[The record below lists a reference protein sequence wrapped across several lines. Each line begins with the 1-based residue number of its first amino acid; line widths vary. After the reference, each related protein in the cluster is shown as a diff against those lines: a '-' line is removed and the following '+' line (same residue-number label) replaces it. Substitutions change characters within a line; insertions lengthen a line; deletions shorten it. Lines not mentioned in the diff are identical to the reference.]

1 MAARRIVTKAEK
13 TNLET
18 YVDLCAERYQRL
30 EEKYE
35 ELKETFKEDRLIIHE
50 RIDKVKIS
58 IEEMKTLFIEQN
70 LKQNRIII
78 TSAVAIIVGLL
89 TILASSFL

>member
-1 MAARRIVTKAEK
+1 MGTRKSASKTEK
-13 TNLET
+13 TSLET
-18 YVDLCAERYQRL
+18 HVDLCAERYQRL
-30 EEKYE
+30 EEKYD

>member
-1 MAARRIVTKAEK
+1 MATRKPASKTEK
-13 TNLET
+13 TSLET
-18 YVDLCAERYQRL
+18 HVDLCAERYQRL

-35 ELKETFKEDRLIIHE
+35 ELRETFKEDRLVIHE

-58 IEEMKTLFIEQN
+58 IEEIKSLLVEQQ

-78 TSAVAIIVGLL
+78 TSAVAIIVALISMIAGRL
-89 TILASSFL
+89 I

>member
-1 MAARRIVTKAEK
+1 MATRKPATKTEK
-13 TNLET
+13 TSLET
-18 YVDLCAERYQRL
+18 HVDLCAERYQRL

-35 ELKETFKEDRLIIHE
+35 ELKETFKEDRLVIHE

-58 IEEMKTLFIEQN
+58 IEEIKILLVEQQ

-78 TSAVAIIVGLL
+78 TSAVAIIVALISMIAGRL
-89 TILASSFL
+89 I

>member
-1 MAARRIVTKAEK
+1 MATRKPASKTEK
-13 TNLET
+13 TSLET
-18 YVDLCAERYQRL
+18 HVDLCAERYQRL

-35 ELKETFKEDRLIIHE
+35 ELRETFKEDRLVIHE

-58 IEEMKTLFIEQN
+58 IEEIKILLVEQQ

-78 TSAVAIIVGLL
+78 TSAVAIIVALIGM
-89 TILASSFL
+89 LAGRLI

>member
-1 MAARRIVTKAEK
+1 MATRKPASKTEK
-13 TNLET
+13 TSLET
-18 YVDLCAERYQRL
+18 HVDLCAERYQRL

-35 ELKETFKEDRLIIHE
+35 ELKETFKEDRLVIHE

-58 IEEMKTLFIEQN
+58 IEEIKILLVEQQ

-78 TSAVAIIVGLL
+78 TSAVAIIVALISMIAGRL
-89 TILASSFL
+89 I

>member
-1 MAARRIVTKAEK
+1 M
-13 TNLET
+13 
-18 YVDLCAERYQRL
+18 DLCAERYQRL
-30 EEKYE
+30 EEKYD

>member
-1 MAARRIVTKAEK
+1 MATRRIVTKAEK

-18 YVDLCAERYQRL
+18 HVDLCAERYQRL

-50 RIDKVKIS
+50 RIDKVKTS

-78 TSAVAIIVGLL
+78 TSAIAIIVGLL

>member
-1 MAARRIVTKAEK
+1 
-13 TNLET
+13 LET
-18 YVDLCAERYQRL
+18 HVDLCAERYQRL

-35 ELKETFKEDRLIIHE
+35 ELRETFKEDRLVIHE

-58 IEEMKTLFIEQN
+58 IEEIKILLVEQQ

-78 TSAVAIIVGLL
+78 TSAVAIIVALIGM
-89 TILASSFL
+89 LAGRLI